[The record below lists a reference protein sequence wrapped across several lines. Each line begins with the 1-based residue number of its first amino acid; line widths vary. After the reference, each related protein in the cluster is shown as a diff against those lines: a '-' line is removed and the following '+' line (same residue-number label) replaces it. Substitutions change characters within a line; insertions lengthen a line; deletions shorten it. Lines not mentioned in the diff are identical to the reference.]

1 MPRFLAWNRGLIF
14 AVVLEIID
22 RAMKKHIVGNW
33 KMNGSAAFTE
43 TLVSEI
49 SAGVT
54 EGLAVVGVAPPSL
67 YFSVAKSKA
76 TAGVLVGAQNC
87 HQAESGAFTG
97 EHAASMLKD
106 MSADFVILGHSERRH
121 VFGESDEQVAAKVK
135 AALSQDLTVILC
147 VGEKLEE
154 RDAGRHEDLVRGQ
167 TKDALDGV
175 SAEQMS
181 KVWIAYEPVWAIGTG
196 RTASPEQ
203 AGAMHE
209 VIRALISELYGAELA
224 QRTPILY
231 GGSVKPNN
239 AEALLNTK
247 GIDGALV
254 GGASLKSDSFL
265 AIINA
270 APKAE

>member
-1 MPRFLAWNRGLIF
+1 
-14 AVVLEIID
+14 
-22 RAMKKHIVGNW
+22 MKKHIVGNW

-43 TLVSEI
+43 ALVSEI
-49 SAGVT
+49 SAG
-54 EGLAVVGVAPPSL
+54 LSAAHAVVGVTPPSL
-67 YFSVAKSKA
+67 YFSTAKSKA
-76 TAGVLVGAQNC
+76 TNGLLVGVQNC
-87 HQAESGAFTG
+87 HEAESGAFTG
-97 EHAASMLKD
+97 EHSVSMIKD
-106 MSADFVILGHSERRH
+106 MSADFVIIGHSERRH
-121 VFGESDEQVAAKVK
+121 VFGETDEQISAKVK
-135 AALSQDLTVILC
+135 AALSKGLPVILC

-154 RDAGRHEDLVRGQ
+154 RDAGSHEALVGTQ
-167 TKDALDGV
+167 TKSALNGV

-181 KVWIAYEPVWAIGTG
+181 KVWVAYEPVWAIGTG

-209 VIRALISELYGAELA
+209 VIRALLVELYGSEIAHK
-224 QRTPILY
+224 TPILY

>member
-1 MPRFLAWNRGLIF
+1 
-14 AVVLEIID
+14 
-22 RAMKKHIVGNW
+22 MKKHIVGNW

-43 TLVSEI
+43 QLVSEL
-49 SAGVT
+49 SAGLT
-54 EGLAVVGVAPPSL
+54 GNAVVGVAPPSL
-67 YFSVAKSKA
+67 YFSTAKSKA
-76 TAGVLVGAQNC
+76 GQGLLVGLQNC
-87 HQAESGAFTG
+87 HEAESGAFTG
-97 EHAASMLKD
+97 ELSTSMIQD
-106 MSADFVILGHSERRH
+106 MAADFVIIGHSERRH
-121 VFGESDEQVAAKVK
+121 VFGESSEQIHGKVQ
-135 AALSQDLTVILC
+135 AALAKELTVILC

-154 RDAGRHEDLVRGQ
+154 RDAGTHEDLVREQ
-167 TKDALDGV
+167 TKSGLEGV
-175 SAEQMS
+175 NAEQMS
-181 KVWIAYEPVWAIGTG
+181 RVWVAYEPVWAIGTG

-209 VIRALISELYGAELA
+209 VIRALLAELYSSDLA
-224 QRTPILY
+224 DKTPILY

-239 AEALLNTK
+239 ADALLNTN